1 MKKLIIATP
10 EELASLIQKSVS
22 EEFRKMPQPVLK
34 PDSEYITRIEAA
46 QKLKISLPTLWKI
59 TKEGKINSYKI
70 GTKVLYKVHEV
81 ENVARQTN
89 FTPKNIK

>member
-1 MKKLIIATP
+1 MEKLIITTP
-10 EELASLIQKSVS
+10 KELDSLIQKSFSRVLL
-22 EEFRKMPQPVLK
+22 KMPQPVLK

-70 GTKVLYKVHEV
+70 GTKVLYKVHEL
-81 ENVARQTN
+81 ENVARQTS
-89 FTPKNIK
+89 FTPKNMK

>member
-1 MKKLIIATP
+1 MEKLIIATP
-10 EELASLIQKSVS
+10 KELDLLIQESVS
-22 EEFRKMPQPVLK
+22 KVLLKMPQPVLK

-81 ENVARQTN
+81 ENVARQTS
-89 FTPKNIK
+89 FTPKNMK